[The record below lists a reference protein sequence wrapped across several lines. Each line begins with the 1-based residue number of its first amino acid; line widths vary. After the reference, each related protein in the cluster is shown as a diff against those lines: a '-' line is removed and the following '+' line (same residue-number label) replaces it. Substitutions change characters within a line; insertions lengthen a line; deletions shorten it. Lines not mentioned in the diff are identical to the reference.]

1 MDIRKIT
8 IMTVPFPAW
17 QAEVALHLGDFHLDV
32 TLDSRR
38 PVCAVIGPNGSG
50 KSTLLRCLTGSYT
63 PQSGRFQVGED
74 LLFDTDEH
82 VDTPIEKRRLGFVPQ
97 GFALFPHLSALD
109 NVAFGCTRAE
119 ARVMLERVDGRGLAN
134 ISPRQLSGG
143 QKQRVAL
150 ARALAI
156 HPRMLLLDEPFSAL
170 DPSARQMMRCL
181 VLEHIHA
188 HGLPTIFSTHDARD
202 LLFMDP
208 HVFVLE
214 SGKVVQEGPLDEL
227 INTPQTPFIEEFFA
241 LLRAA
246 EKTD

>member
-1 MDIRKIT
+1 
-8 IMTVPFPAW
+8 
-17 QAEVALHLGDFHLDV
+17 
-32 TLDSRR
+32 
-38 PVCAVIGPNGSG
+38 
-50 KSTLLRCLTGSYT
+50 
-63 PQSGRFQVGED
+63 
-74 LLFDTDEH
+74 
-82 VDTPIEKRRLGFVPQ
+82 
-97 GFALFPHLSALD
+97 
-109 NVAFGCTRAE
+109 
-119 ARVMLERVDGRGLAN
+119 MLERVDGRGLAN

-188 HGLPTIFSTHDARD
+188 MDCQQSSAPMMLGI
-202 LLFMDP
+202 FMDP

-227 INTPQTPFIEEFFA
+227 INSPQTPFIEEM
-241 LLRAA
+241 RCCAA